1 MVTVNQAKKPFALP
15 LRVVGF
21 IFLAAVVVTSAV
33 TPAQADTVR
42 ACLVRT
48 IDTSRWSPPSPDPMG
63 ITVLPNGHLL
73 VSDSE
78 VEECVNSNPPVYWH
92 GVNLFEADRSGTLLA
107 TATTYTPPPGSCTP
121 FFGPGPN
128 FTSEPTGVTIN
139 PTNGHLFFSDDDK
152 KRIFEVDLGPDG
164 KYGTAD
170 DIVTSFSTSP
180 LNPAVKVDPEGV
192 AFGEGDLFVVSG
204 GISGGGGDAA
214 VYQIDPGPN
223 GRFDGVPPAGDDV
236 VVNRFEVAPLG
247 VGDSEGVAFD
257 SDTGN
262 LYVIG
267 RDRHLI
273 EVTTTGVLVRTI
285 DISALPFVAPA
296 DVVYAPGS
304 LNLLIKHLY
313 IVDRGVDNNVDPL
326 ENDGKMYE
334 ITVNPIECILPPPL

>member
-1 MVTVNQAKKPFALP
+1 MFAVMQHKELFTP
-15 LRVVGF
+15 RLLLVGAV
-21 IFLAAVVVTSAV
+21 FLAVLGVTTVTSA
-33 TPAQADTVR
+33 QAGTIK
-42 ACLVRT
+42 ACLVQT
-48 IDTSRWSPPSPDPMG
+48 VNTSAWSPPSPDPAG
-63 ITVLPNGHLL
+63 ITLLPNGHLL
-73 VSDSE
+73 ISDSE

-128 FTSEPTGVTIN
+128 FTSEPTGLAIN
-139 PTNGHLFFSDDDK
+139 PTNGHLFISDDDK

-170 DIVTSFSTSP
+170 DTVTSFSTSP

-236 VVNRFEVAPLG
+236 V
-247 VGDSEGVAFD
+247 
-257 SDTGN
+257 
-262 LYVIG
+262 
-267 RDRHLI
+267 
-273 EVTTTGVLVRTI
+273 
-285 DISALPFVAPA
+285 
-296 DVVYAPGS
+296 
-304 LNLLIKHLY
+304 
-313 IVDRGVDNNVDPL
+313 
-326 ENDGKMYE
+326 
-334 ITVNPIECILPPPL
+334 